1 MYVEITKEVFDKL
14 GKRTKYPYTEEVNGA
29 TMEIYNPCDDT
40 VLMVLH
46 NHNGTQP
53 QYFIRDINA

>member
-1 MYVEITKEVFDKL
+1 MYVEITKEVFDL
-14 GKRTKYPYTEEVNGA
+14 IRGNVLSSYAHQVNGVSK
-29 TMEIYNPCDDT
+29 EVYHPCDDT
-40 VLMVLH
+40 VLMVIH